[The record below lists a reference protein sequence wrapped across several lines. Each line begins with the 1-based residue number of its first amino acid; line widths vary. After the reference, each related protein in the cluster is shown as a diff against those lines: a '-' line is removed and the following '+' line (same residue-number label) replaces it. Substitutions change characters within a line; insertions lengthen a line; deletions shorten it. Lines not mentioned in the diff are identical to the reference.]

1 MSLREAVAAIQ
12 ADVTAP
18 EKLLLVLLAE
28 ACGDDDDCHCR
39 LPRVQRFSGMS
50 TERFEHTMREL
61 IRKGYLTPRGE
72 SQLFPGFSAFWF
84 NTAALQA
91 VEIPKHAPGDDRQG
105 VIWPTT

>member
-1 MSLREAVAAIQ
+1 MSLREAVAAIE

-28 ACGDDDDCHCR
+28 GCGADDDCHCR

-50 TERFEHTMREL
+50 DERFQATMQAL
-61 IRKGYLTPRGE
+61 VRKGYLTPRGE
-72 SQLFPGFSAFWF
+72 SPIFPGQSAFWF

-91 VEIPKHAPGDDRQG
+91 IRIEHSVPGDDRQG
-105 VIWPTT
+105 AIWPTT